1 MSLYRKDAIGARKA
15 AGSTG
20 RPLRGLPSALA
31 LRAGVRLLLPSGARS
46 EGGSDRRERRSPQGR
61 APRLASSRSKT
72 GGMTLVE
79 LLVVLAIL
87 AGLTAAVMTG
97 AAATREKGRYDQTT
111 RDAKAIAEALAR
123 PDGLSLVSDLG
134 FVPADAN
141 GLCLLFGARY
151 PHETVA
157 EDPERPGEMLTSVA
171 VHDVPAWR
179 LLSAPLI
186 PADTEPQ
193 YAAAEV
199 ADPALAVTN
208 RFAAVTLG
216 AGWRGPYCV
225 GDALDADDSDPD
237 NPIPFLRDGFGGLWE
252 FDGAT
257 LVSRGRDRLDDALRA
272 TGEAIDWRDRDR
284 AFAVSAPAPTLS
296 LTVHPEGDAVMQRL
310 HVFVHQ
316 PAFTLPTTP
325 AAAPTVGL
333 ACRYF
338 RFENADSVLL
348 AEGLTLGERVVFA
361 LAETASGAMAAPP
374 RRVILRPGANAVTLP
389 LHPATAYPALSP

>member
-1 MSLYRKDAIGARKA
+1 
-15 AGSTG
+15 
-20 RPLRGLPSALA
+20 
-31 LRAGVRLLLPSGARS
+31 
-46 EGGSDRRERRSPQGR
+46 
-61 APRLASSRSKT
+61 
-72 GGMTLVE
+72 
-79 LLVVLAIL
+79 
-87 AGLTAAVMTG
+87 
-97 AAATREKGRYDQTT
+97 
-111 RDAKAIAEALAR
+111 
-123 PDGLSLVSDLG
+123 
-134 FVPADAN
+134 
-141 GLCLLFGARY
+141 
-151 PHETVA
+151 
-157 EDPERPGEMLTSVA
+157 MLTSVA

-199 ADPALAVTN
+199 AAPALAVTN
-208 RFAAVTLG
+208 RFDVVTLG

-252 FDGAT
+252 FDGVT
-257 LVSRGRDRLDDALRA
+257 IVSRGRDRLDDALRA

-296 LTVHPEGDAVMQRL
+296 LTVRPEGDAAVQRL

-316 PAFTLPTTP
+316 PALTLPATP

-361 LAETASGAMAAPP
+361 LAETTSGAMAAPP
-374 RRVILRPGANAVTLP
+374 RRVLLRPGANAITLP